1 MAEAGE
7 KAIRKKEREPIA
19 TVCLVVLLIASVAV
33 LGVFI
38 NDNYISKNKET
49 VEYGDSIELNYT
61 GSLYAYYNDKSTY
74 TPVIF
79 DTSVESV
86 GKDTGNAFIASFN
99 KTSYATSTIKL
110 DSATSGNNT
119 DYLKAFEDACVGH
132 KVGDTF
138 SFKIDKNDAYKT
150 GIACTE
156 TTTSMSVDNHF
167 EMTVD
172 AYNKLFNDNL
182 TSIPTAS
189 FDKKDVN
196 GLLAQVVSTDG
207 GKTAT
212 VVYKMDA
219 GVDYTIYEKAG
230 LGKVVF
236 NATSVGST
244 IAYTLT
250 ISEQKEIADQTAYG
264 TTIQA
269 IEMISLNLFGHYYNI
284 VGYDGSN
291 IAYNTGST
299 TNAAISD
306 MDLYFVVTIVK
317 KA

>member
-110 DSATSGNNT
+110 DSATSGSG
-119 DYLKAFEDACVGH
+119 DFLKAFEDACVGH

-150 GIACTE
+150 GIAC
-156 TTTSMSVDNHF
+156 
-167 EMTVD
+167 MTDTVTD
-172 AYNKLFNDNL
+172 KTITNSKVMTIAEYNKLFNNSDTEVVGSKNL
-182 TSIPTAS
+182 T
-189 FDKKDVN
+189 DVS
-196 GLLAQVVSTDG
+196 GLP
-207 GKTAT
+207 AT
-212 VVYKMDA
+212 VT
-219 GVDYTIYEKAG
+219 GVASNLVSVNYTMAVGQDYTVYEKAG
-230 LGKVVF
+230 IGKVTL
-236 NATSVGST
+236 NASSVSASSIT
-244 IAYTLT
+244 YDLT
-250 ISEQKEIADQTAYG
+250 FVEKKDVTDQKAYG
-264 TTIQA
+264 TEIQA
-269 IEMISLNLFGHYYNI
+269 IEMISMNLFGQYYNI
-284 VGYDGSN
+284 VGYDGTN

>member
-49 VEYGDSIELNYT
+49 IEYGDSIELNYT

-110 DSATSGNNT
+110 DSATSGSG
-119 DYLKAFEDACVGH
+119 DFLKAFEDACVGH

-138 SFKIDKNDAYKT
+138 SFKIDKADAYKT
-150 GIACTE
+150 GIAC
-156 TTTSMSVDNHF
+156 
-167 EMTVD
+167 MTDTVTD
-172 AYNKLFNDNL
+172 KTITNSKVMTIAEYNKLFDNSDTEVVGSKNL
-182 TSIPTAS
+182 T
-189 FDKKDVN
+189 DVS
-196 GLLAQVVSTDG
+196 GLP
-207 GKTAT
+207 AT
-212 VVYKMDA
+212 VTGVA
-219 GVDYTIYEKAG
+219 GNLVSVNYTMTVGQDYIVYEKAG
-230 LGKVVF
+230 IGKVTL
-236 NATSVGST
+236 NASSVSASSIT
-244 IAYTLT
+244 YTLT
-250 ISEQKEIADQTAYG
+250 FVEKKDVTDQKAYG
-264 TTIQA
+264 TEIQA
-269 IEMISLNLFGHYYNI
+269 IEMISMNLFGQYYNI
-284 VGYDGSN
+284 VGYDGTK

>member
-38 NDNYISKNKET
+38 NDNYISKSKET
-49 VEYGDSIELNYT
+49 IEYGDSIELNYT
-61 GSLYAYYNDKSTY
+61 GSLYAYYNDKSAY

-79 DTSVESV
+79 DTSVESI

-110 DSATSGNNT
+110 DSATSGSG
-119 DYLKAFEDACVGH
+119 DFLKAFEDACVGH

-138 SFKIDKNDAYKT
+138 SFKIDKADAYKT
-150 GIACTE
+150 GIACMTD
-156 TTTSMSVDNHF
+156 SVADKTITNSKV
-167 EMTVD
+167 MTI
-172 AYNKLFNDNL
+172 AEYNKLFNNSDTEVVGSKNL
-182 TSIPTAS
+182 TDIT
-189 FDKKDVN
+189 
-196 GLLAQVVSTDG
+196 GLP
-207 GKTAT
+207 AT
-212 VVYKMDA
+212 VTGVA
-219 GVDYTIYEKAG
+219 GNMVSVNYTMTVGQDYTVYEKAG
-230 LGKVVF
+230 IGKVTL
-236 NATSVGST
+236 NASSVSASSIT
-244 IAYTLT
+244 YTLT
-250 ISEQKEIADQTAYG
+250 FVEKKDVTDQTAYG
-264 TTIQA
+264 TDIQA
-269 IEMISLNLFGHYYNI
+269 IEMISMNLFGQYYNI
-284 VGYDGSN
+284 VGYKDGN

>member
-38 NDNYISKNKET
+38 NDNYISKSKET
-49 VEYGDSIELNYT
+49 IEYGDSIELNYT

-79 DTSVESV
+79 DTSVESI
-86 GKDTGNAFIASFN
+86 GKDTDNAFIASFN

-110 DSATSGNNT
+110 DSATSGSG
-119 DYLKAFEDACVGH
+119 DFLKAFEDACVGH

-138 SFKIDKNDAYKT
+138 SFKIDKADAYKT
-150 GIACTE
+150 GIACTK
-156 TTTSMSVDNHF
+156 TTASMSVDNNF
-167 EMTVD
+167 KMTVD

-269 IEMISLNLFGHYYNI
+269 IEMISLNLFGQYYNI
-284 VGYDGSN
+284 VGYDGTT

>member
-49 VEYGDSIELNYT
+49 IEYGDSIELNYT

-79 DTSVESV
+79 DTSVESI
-86 GKDTGNAFIASFN
+86 GKDTDNAFIASFN

-110 DSATSGNNT
+110 DSATSGSG
-119 DYLKAFEDACVGH
+119 DFLKAFEDACVGH

-138 SFKIDKNDAYKT
+138 SFKIDKADAYKT
-150 GIACTE
+150 GIAC
-156 TTTSMSVDNHF
+156 
-167 EMTVD
+167 MTDDVTNKTVTNSKVMTI
-172 AYNKLFNDNL
+172 AEYNKLFNNSDTEVVGSKNL
-182 TSIPTAS
+182 TDISGLPAIVTGVAGNMVS
-189 FDKKDVN
+189 VN
-196 GLLAQVVSTDG
+196 YTM
-207 GKTAT
+207 T
-212 VVYKMDA
+212 V
-219 GVDYTIYEKAG
+219 GQDYTVYEKAG
-230 LGKVVF
+230 IGKVTI
-236 NATSVGST
+236 NASSVSASSIT
-244 IAYTLT
+244 YDLT
-250 ISEQKEIADQTAYG
+250 FVEKKDVTDQMAYG

-269 IEMISLNLFGHYYNI
+269 IEMISLNLFGQYYNI
-284 VGYDGSN
+284 VGYDGTT

>member
-49 VEYGDSIELNYT
+49 IEYGDSIELNYT

-110 DSATSGNNT
+110 DSATSGSG
-119 DYLKAFEDACVGH
+119 DFLKAFEDACVGH

-138 SFKIDKNDAYKT
+138 SFKIDKADAYKT
-150 GIACTE
+150 GIAC
-156 TTTSMSVDNHF
+156 
-167 EMTVD
+167 MTDTVTGKTITNSKIMTI
-172 AYNKLFNDNL
+172 AEYNKLFDNSDTEVVGSKNL
-182 TSIPTAS
+182 T
-189 FDKKDVN
+189 DVS
-196 GLLAQVVSTDG
+196 GLP
-207 GKTAT
+207 AT
-212 VVYKMDA
+212 VTGLSGNMVSVNYTMA
-219 GVDYTIYEKAG
+219 VGQDYTVYEKAG
-230 LGKVVF
+230 IGKVTL
-236 NATSVGST
+236 NASSVSASSIT
-244 IAYTLT
+244 YTLNFVEKKDVT
-250 ISEQKEIADQTAYG
+250 DQKAYG
-264 TTIQA
+264 TDIQA
-269 IEMISLNLFGHYYNI
+269 IEMISMNLFGQYYNI
-284 VGYDGSN
+284 VGYKDGN

>member
-110 DSATSGNNT
+110 DSATSGSG
-119 DYLKAFEDACVGH
+119 DFLKAFEDACVGH

-150 GIACTE
+150 GIAC
-156 TTTSMSVDNHF
+156 
-167 EMTVD
+167 MTDTVTGKTITNSKVMTI
-172 AYNKLFNDNL
+172 AEYNKLFDNSDTEVVGSKNL
-182 TSIPTAS
+182 T
-189 FDKKDVN
+189 DVS
-196 GLLAQVVSTDG
+196 GLP
-207 GKTAT
+207 AT
-212 VVYKMDA
+212 VTGVA
-219 GVDYTIYEKAG
+219 GNLVSVNYTMTVGQDYIVYEKAG
-230 LGKVVF
+230 IGKVTL
-236 NATSVGST
+236 NASSVSASSIT
-244 IAYTLT
+244 YTLT
-250 ISEQKEIADQTAYG
+250 FVEKKDVTDQKAYG
-264 TTIQA
+264 TEIQA
-269 IEMISLNLFGHYYNI
+269 IEMISMNLFGQYYNI
-284 VGYDGSN
+284 VGYDGTN

>member
-49 VEYGDSIELNYT
+49 IEYGDSIELNYT

-110 DSATSGNNT
+110 DSATSGSG
-119 DYLKAFEDACVGH
+119 DFLKAFEDACVGH

-138 SFKIDKNDAYKT
+138 SFKIDKADAYKT
-150 GIACTE
+150 GIAC
-156 TTTSMSVDNHF
+156 
-167 EMTVD
+167 MTDTVTGKTITNSKVMTI
-172 AYNKLFNDNL
+172 AEYNKLFDNSDTEVVGSKNL
-182 TSIPTAS
+182 T
-189 FDKKDVN
+189 DVS
-196 GLLAQVVSTDG
+196 GLP
-207 GKTAT
+207 AT
-212 VVYKMDA
+212 VTGLSGNMVSVNYTMA
-219 GVDYTIYEKAG
+219 VGQDYTVYEKAG
-230 LGKVVF
+230 IGKVTL
-236 NATSVGST
+236 NASSVSASSIT
-244 IAYTLT
+244 YTLNFVEKKDVT
-250 ISEQKEIADQTAYG
+250 DQKAYG
-264 TTIQA
+264 TDIQA
-269 IEMISLNLFGHYYNI
+269 IEMISMNLFGQYYNI
-284 VGYDGSN
+284 VGYKDGN

>member
-110 DSATSGNNT
+110 DSATSGSG
-119 DYLKAFEDACVGH
+119 DFLKAFEDACVGH

-150 GIACTE
+150 GIAC
-156 TTTSMSVDNHF
+156 
-167 EMTVD
+167 MTDTVTD
-172 AYNKLFNDNL
+172 KTITNSKVMTIAEYNKLFDNSDTEVVGSKNL
-182 TSIPTAS
+182 T
-189 FDKKDVN
+189 DVS
-196 GLLAQVVSTDG
+196 GLP
-207 GKTAT
+207 AT
-212 VVYKMDA
+212 VT
-219 GVDYTIYEKAG
+219 GVSGNMVSVNYTMAVGQDYTVYEKAG
-230 LGKVVF
+230 IGKVTI
-236 NATSVGST
+236 NASSVSASSIT
-244 IAYTLT
+244 YTLT
-250 ISEQKEIADQTAYG
+250 FVEKKDVTDQKAYG
-264 TTIQA
+264 TEIQA
-269 IEMISLNLFGHYYNI
+269 IEMISMNLFGQYYNI
-284 VGYDGSN
+284 VGYDGTN

>member
-49 VEYGDSIELNYT
+49 IEYGDSIELNYT

-79 DTSVESV
+79 DTSVESI
-86 GKDTGNAFIASFN
+86 GKDTDNAFIASFN

-110 DSATSGNNT
+110 DSATSGSG
-119 DYLKAFEDACVGH
+119 DFLKAFEDACVGH

-138 SFKIDKNDAYKT
+138 SFKIDKADAYKT
-150 GIACTE
+150 GIDCTE
-156 TTTSMSVDNHF
+156 TTSSMSVDNYF

-189 FDKKDVN
+189 IDKKDVN

-212 VVYKMDA
+212 VVYKMET

-236 NATSVGST
+236 KATSVGST
-244 IAYTLT
+244 IEYTLT
-250 ISEQKEIADQTAYG
+250 ISEQKEITDQTAYG

-269 IEMISLNLFGHYYNI
+269 IEMISLNLFGQYYNI
-284 VGYDGSN
+284 VGYDGTT